1 MLRAGPEGP
10 ARSTPFSTT
19 KGQRV
24 TTNTAD
30 GSVSTVSTTAAVLD
44 VAGASKS
51 YGVVQALK
59 DMSLTLPAGQIHAL
73 VGENGSGKSTFVG
86 IVSGT
91 VKPDTGV
98 VTIAG
103 AQVATGTPRR
113 SQAAGALTVF
123 QDGSLVPGLSVAS
136 NLFVGTPQHLRPRYG
151 DMVEWSRELLTSY
164 GLGSIDPEVKT
175 SAVAPGDRQLIEIVR
190 AVAARPQL
198 LILDEATSALD
209 SAGVDRV
216 MALVEDVAASG
227 AAVLLVTHRL
237 AEVFRVAQQ
246 ITVLRDGVMRGS
258 MPTSE
263 TDYKGLVELMA
274 GSSVELEFPARGE
287 LAADAT
293 VLLSA
298 KDLSGGGF
306 GPVDLEIRAGEI
318 VGIAGADGN
327 GQRQFLRGLAGI
339 GDPSGQLS
347 TRGTALRSYG
357 EAVRNGVLFLS
368 GDRRRESLFQS
379 LSIRENLMVG
389 ILRRI
394 STAGVISPA
403 RQREAVQDEISTF
416 GIKVGSPVLPI
427 TSLSGGNQQKV
438 ALSRALAT
446 DPNVILIEEPT
457 QGVDVRSRMDIYR
470 MLRSAADGGI
480 GVVVESSDASELAGL
495 ADRIVVMSRGKVIHE
510 MPGVGSTEESIV
522 GSFAVA
528 SQVEESPRAV
538 ATATSSRSRLSRLL
552 GGREDFVRLAIL
564 SVIVLAIWG
573 GAILIEPNFGS
584 AINIYNVFLLALPLA
599 VLAVAQ
605 FCVLLL
611 GGIDVSVG
619 AMVSL
624 TVVVMSFFITEGGL
638 WPLLLLSLLI
648 ALVLGLAVGG
658 INALL
663 TEGAKLSPVI
673 ATIATL
679 GIAGGL
685 ALLLRPT
692 ASGLINIDLMTVMTQ
707 KVGFLPLPFLVI
719 IPLMIVGDILLWR
732 SRYGLV
738 VRTAGLEPNYALR
751 LGLSVRRMRVMSYL
765 ACSVIAGI
773 AGVLVA
779 GQVGTGDATVGSG
792 YTLLAIAAP
801 VLGGASLLG
810 GRGSFVG
817 CLVGAVMLALATAVV
832 PALKLSDAVSFLII
846 GSLTLIALLAYSSGG
861 RVFKR
866 RGRARAA

>member
-1 MLRAGPEGP
+1 
-10 ARSTPFSTT
+10 
-19 KGQRV
+19 
-24 TTNTAD
+24 
-30 GSVSTVSTTAAVLD
+30 
-44 VAGASKS
+44 
-51 YGVVQALK
+51 
-59 DMSLTLPAGQIHAL
+59 MSLSMPPGQIHAL

-91 VKPDTGV
+91 VKPDSGTVRIGGVAIRTGS
-98 VTIAG
+98 
-103 AQVATGTPRR
+103 PRS
-113 SQAAGALTVF
+113 SQRAGALTVF
-123 QDGSLVPGLSVAS
+123 QDGSLVPGLSVAN
-136 NLFVGTPQHLRPRYG
+136 NLFVGTPQHLRPRYRE
-151 DMVEWSRELLTSY
+151 MVSWSRDLLESF
-164 GLGSIDPEVKT
+164 GLGSIDPEAKT
-175 SAVAPGDRQLIEIVR
+175 ATIAPGDRQLIEIVR
-190 AVAARPQL
+190 AVAAQPRL

-216 MALVEDVAASG
+216 LALVEQVAGSG
-227 AAVLLVTHRL
+227 SAVLLVTHRL
-237 AEVFRVAQQ
+237 GEVFRVAQQ
-246 ITVLRDGVMRGS
+246 ITVLRDGIVRGS
-258 MPTSE
+258 MPTVD

-274 GSSVELEFPARGE
+274 GSSVELEFPERG
-287 LAADAT
+287 LIPGDAP

-298 KDLSGGGF
+298 HRLVGDGF
-306 GPVDLEIRAGEI
+306 GPADLDIRAGEI

-327 GQRQFLRGLAGI
+327 GQRQFMRGLAGI
-339 GDPSGQLS
+339 GDPQGDL
-347 TRGTALRSYG
+347 TTKGTTIRSYG

-394 STAGVISPA
+394 SSAGVVSPT
-403 RQREAVQDEISTF
+403 RQRDAVQAEIDTF
-416 GIKVGSPVLPI
+416 GIKAGSPSLPI

-480 GVVVESSDASELAGL
+480 GVVVESSDAGELAGL
-495 ADRIVVMSRGKVIHE
+495 ADRIVVMSRGKIIHE
-510 MPGVGSTEESIV
+510 MPGIGSSEEVIV

-528 SQVEESPRAV
+528 SQVEEV
-538 ATATSSRSRLSRLL
+538 AQGKATEAAASSRGRLRKLL
-552 GGREDFVRLAIL
+552 GGTEDFVRLAIL
-564 SVIVLAIWG
+564 TLIVLAIWG
-573 GAILIEPNFGS
+573 AAILIEPNFGS
-584 AINIYNVFLLALPLA
+584 MLNIYNVFLLALPLT

-638 WPLLLLSLLI
+638 WPLVLLSLAI

-679 GIAGGL
+679 GIVGGL

-692 ASGLINIDLMTVMTQ
+692 ASGLINFDVMNLMTQ
-707 KVGFLPLPFLVI
+707 KVGFIPLPFLVI
-719 IPLMIVGDILLWR
+719 VPLLILGDLLLWR
-732 SRYGLV
+732 SRFGLE
-738 VRTAGLEPNYALR
+738 VRTAGLEPNYAVR

-765 ACSVIAGI
+765 ACSVIAGL
-773 AGVLVA
+773 AGIVVA
-779 GQVGTGDATVGSG
+779 GQVGTGDGTVGSG

-810 GRGSFVG
+810 GRGSFIG

-861 RVFKR
+861 GVFKR
-866 RGRARAA
+866 RRARAQN

>member
-1 MLRAGPEGP
+1 M
-10 ARSTPFSTT
+10 S
-19 KGQRV
+19 
-24 TTNTAD
+24 TNTTD
-30 GSVSTVSTTAAVLD
+30 QSLTTVPTTAAVLD

-59 DMSLTLPAGQIHAL
+59 DMSLTLPPGQIHAL

-86 IVSGT
+86 VVSGT
-91 VKPDTGV
+91 VKPDTGI
-98 VTIAG
+98 VTIG
-103 AQVATGTPRR
+103 GTQIATGAPRR

-136 NLFVGTPQHLRPRYG
+136 NLFVGTPQHQRPHYG
-151 DMVEWSRELLTSY
+151 DMVEWSRELLASH

-175 SAVAPGDRQLIEIVR
+175 ITIAPGDRQLIEIVR
-190 AVAARPQL
+190 AVAAKPKL

-216 MALVEDVAASG
+216 LALVEEVAASG

-246 ITVLRDGVMRGS
+246 ITVLRDGVVRGS

-274 GSSVELEFPARGE
+274 GSSVELEFPTRGE
-287 LAADAT
+287 LPSDAA

-298 KDLSGGGF
+298 KALSGSGF
-306 GPVDLEIRAGEI
+306 GPVDLEIRASEI

-339 GDPSGQLS
+339 GDPAGQLS
-347 TRGTALRSYG
+347 TRGTSLRSYG

-379 LSIRENLMVG
+379 LSIRENLMAG

-403 RQREAVQDEISTF
+403 RQREAVQDEITTF
-416 GIKVGSPVLPI
+416 GIKVGSPFLPI

-446 DPNVILIEEPT
+446 NPQVILIEEPT

-470 MLRSAADGGI
+470 MLRSAADSGI

-495 ADRIVVMSRGKVIHE
+495 ADRVVVMSRGKVIHE
-510 MPGVGSTEESIV
+510 MRGVGSTEESIV
-522 GSFAVA
+522 ASFAVA
-528 SQVEESPRAV
+528 SQVEDSPQAS
-538 ATATSSRSRLSRLL
+538 AAASSRSRLSRLL
-552 GGREDFVRLAIL
+552 SGREDFVRLAIL

-584 AINIYNVFLLALPLA
+584 AINIYNVLLLALPLA

-648 ALVLGLAVGG
+648 ALVLGLAIGG
-658 INALL
+658 VNALL

-679 GIAGGL
+679 GIASGL

-692 ASGLINIDLMTVMTQ
+692 SSGLINIDLMTVMTQ
-707 KVGFLPLPFLVI
+707 KVGFIPLPFLVI
-719 IPLMIVGDILLWR
+719 IPLLIVGDTILWR

-738 VRTAGLEPNYALR
+738 VRTAGLEPNYAIR

-773 AGVLVA
+773 AGILVA
-779 GQVGTGDATVGSG
+779 GQVGTGDGTVGSG

-832 PALKLSDAVSFLII
+832 PALKLSDAISFLII
-846 GSLTLIALLAYSSGG
+846 GSLTLIALLAYSSGSG
-861 RVFKR
+861 VFKR
-866 RGRARAA
+866 RRRTPAAA

>member
-1 MLRAGPEGP
+1 MPTQFNATSVVE
-10 ARSTPFSTT
+10 
-19 KGQRV
+19 V
-24 TTNTAD
+24 T
-30 GSVSTVSTTAAVLD
+30 
-44 VAGASKS
+44 GASKA

-59 DMSLTLPAGQIHAL
+59 DMTLSLPSGQIHAL

-91 VKPDTGV
+91 VRPDSGTVKVGGAAIRTGS
-98 VTIAG
+98 
-103 AQVATGTPRR
+103 PRS
-113 SQAAGALTVF
+113 SQSSGILTVF
-123 QDGSLVPGLSVAS
+123 QDGSLVPGLTVAN
-136 NLFVGTPQHLRPRYG
+136 NLFVGTPQHLRPRYR
-151 DMVEWSRELLTSY
+151 DMVSWSRELLDSF

-175 SAVAPGDRQLIEIVR
+175 GTVAPGDRQLIEIVR
-190 AVAARPQL
+190 AVAAQPKL

-209 SAGVDRV
+209 AAGVDRV
-216 MALVEDVAASG
+216 LALVEQVAASG

-237 AEVFRVAQQ
+237 GEVFRVAEQV
-246 ITVLRDGVMRGS
+246 TVLRDGVVRGS
-258 MPTSE
+258 MPTAE

-274 GSSVELEFPARGE
+274 GSSVELEFPHRGDV
-287 LAADAT
+287 ATDAPI
-293 VLLSA
+293 LLSA
-298 KDLSGGGF
+298 ERLTGGGF
-306 GPVDLEIRAGEI
+306 GPADLDIRAGEI

-327 GQRQFLRGLAGI
+327 GQRQFMRGLAGI
-339 GDPSGQLS
+339 GDPQGQLS
-347 TRGTALRSYG
+347 TQGRAIRSYG

-394 STAGVISPA
+394 SSAGIVSPS
-403 RQREAVQDEISTF
+403 RQREAVESEITTF

-446 DPNVILIEEPT
+446 DPKVMLIEEPT

-480 GVVVESSDASELAGL
+480 GVVVESSDAGELAGL
-495 ADRIVVMSRGKVIHE
+495 ADRVVVMSRGKIIHE

-522 GSFAVA
+522 GTFAVA
-528 SQVEESPRAV
+528 SQAEESDRSISTETTTSPR
-538 ATATSSRSRLSRLL
+538 RRLRKIL
-552 GGREDFVRLAIL
+552 GGTEDFVRLGIL
-564 SVIVLAIWG
+564 TLIVLAIWI
-573 GAILIEPNFGS
+573 GAIIIEPNFGS
-584 AINIYNVFLLALPLA
+584 MLNIYNVFLLALPLA

-624 TVVVMSFFITEGGL
+624 TVVVMSFFITEGGM
-638 WPLLLLSLLI
+638 WPLVMLSLLI

-692 ASGLINIDLMTVMTQ
+692 AAGLINFDVMNLMTQ

-719 IPLMIVGDILLWR
+719 IPLLIVGDLLLWR
-732 SRYGLV
+732 SRFGLV
-738 VRTAGLEPNYALR
+738 IRTAGLEPNYAVR
-751 LGLSVRRMRVMSYL
+751 LGLSVRRMRVISYL

-773 AGVLVA
+773 AGILVA
-779 GQVGTGDATVGSG
+779 GQVGTGDGTVGAG

-810 GRGSFVG
+810 GRGSFIG

-846 GSLTLIALLAYSSGG
+846 GSLTLMALLAYSSGG
-861 RVFKR
+861 GVFKR
-866 RGRARAA
+866 RRARATA

>member
-1 MLRAGPEGP
+1 MPGCETRHA
-10 ARSTPFSTT
+10 APFSTT
-19 KGQRV
+19 KGHRV
-24 TTNTAD
+24 STNTA
-30 GSVSTVSTTAAVLD
+30 GEAVSTVTSTAAVLD

-59 DMSLTLPAGQIHAL
+59 DMSLTLPPGQIHAL

-86 IVSGT
+86 VVSGT

-98 VTIAG
+98 VTIDG
-103 AQVATGTPRR
+103 TQIATGAPRR

-151 DMVEWSRELLTSY
+151 DMVDWSREMLSSY
-164 GLGSIDPEVKT
+164 GLGSIDPEVMT

-190 AVAARPQL
+190 AVAAKPKL

-216 MALVEDVAASG
+216 MALVEAVAASG

-246 ITVLRDGVMRGS
+246 ITVLRDGIMRGS
-258 MPTSE
+258 MQTSD

-274 GSSVELEFPARGE
+274 GSSVELEFPNRGQ
-287 LAADAT
+287 LAPDAP

-298 KDLSGGGF
+298 KRLVGGGF

-339 GDPSGQLS
+339 GDPSGDLS
-347 TRGTALRSYG
+347 TKGTSLRSYG

-379 LSIRENLMVG
+379 LSIRENLMAG

-394 STAGVISPA
+394 STAGIVSPG
-403 RQREAVQDEISTF
+403 RQREAVHDEITTF
-416 GIKVGSPVLPI
+416 GIKVGSAALPI

-510 MPGVGSTEESIV
+510 MAGIGSTEESIV

-528 SQVEESPRAV
+528 SQVEESPQAV
-538 ATATSSRSRLSRLL
+538 AESAPASSRSRLGRLL
-552 GGREDFVRLAIL
+552 GGREDFVRLAVL

-584 AINIYNVFLLALPLA
+584 SINIYNVFLLALPLA

-638 WPLLLLSLLI
+638 WSLLLLSLLI
-648 ALVLGLAVGG
+648 AVVLGLVVGG

-679 GIAGGL
+679 GIAGGF

-692 ASGLINIDLMTVMTQ
+692 ASGLINIDLMTLMTQ

-719 IPLMIVGDILLWR
+719 IPLLVVGDILLWR

-738 VRTAGLEPNYALR
+738 VRTAGLEPNYAVR

-765 ACSVIAGI
+765 ACSVIAGF
-773 AGVLVA
+773 AGILVA
-779 GQVGTGDATVGSG
+779 GQVGTGDGTVGSG

-861 RVFKR
+861 GVFKR
-866 RGRARAA
+866 RRRRPTA

>member
-1 MLRAGPEGP
+1 V
-10 ARSTPFSTT
+10 S
-19 KGQRV
+19 
-24 TTNTAD
+24 TNTT
-30 GSVSTVSTTAAVLD
+30 SEVVSTTSSTTAVLD

-51 YGVVQALK
+51 YGVVQALQ
-59 DMSLTLPAGQIHAL
+59 DMSLVLPAGHIHAL

-86 IVSGT
+86 VVSGT

-98 VTIAG
+98 VTIDGSVVTTG
-103 AQVATGTPRR
+103 APRR

-136 NLFVGTPQHLRPRYG
+136 NLFVGTPQHLRPRYR
-151 DMVEWSRELLTSY
+151 DMVAWARDLLASY
-164 GLGSIDPEVKT
+164 GLGSIDPEAMT
-175 SAVAPGDRQLIEIVR
+175 STVAPGDRQLIEIVR
-190 AVAARPQL
+190 AVAAKPKL

-216 MALVEDVAASG
+216 LGLVEQVAESG

-237 AEVFRVAQQ
+237 AEVFRVAQE
-246 ITVLRDGVMRGS
+246 ITVLRDGIVRGT

-274 GSSVELEFPARGE
+274 GNSVELEFPERGQ
-287 LAADAT
+287 LPLDAP

-298 KDLSGGGF
+298 RNLAGDGF
-306 GPVDLEIRAGEI
+306 GPVDLEVRAGEI

-339 GDPSGQLS
+339 GDPSGDLATSS
-347 TRGTALRSYG
+347 TTLRSYG

-379 LSIRENLMVG
+379 LSIKENLMAGV
-389 ILRRI
+389 LRRI

-403 RQREAVQDEISTF
+403 RQRDAVQDEISTF

-446 DPNVILIEEPT
+446 DPQVILIEEPT

-495 ADRIVVMSRGKVIHE
+495 ADRVVVMSRGRVIHE
-510 MPGVGSTEESIV
+510 MPGLGSTEESIV

-528 SQVEESPRAV
+528 SQVQESTQAEAAR
-538 ATATSSRSRLSRLL
+538 TGSSRGRLSRLL
-552 GGREDFVRLAIL
+552 GGKEDFVRLAIL

-584 AINIYNVFLLALPLA
+584 AVNLYNVLLLALPLA

-692 ASGLINIDLMTVMTQ
+692 ASGLINFDLMNIMTQ
-707 KVGFLPLPFLVI
+707 RVGFIPLPFLVI
-719 IPLMIVGDILLWR
+719 IPLLVIGDIVLWR
-732 SRYGLV
+732 SRHGLV
-738 VRTAGLEPNYALR
+738 VRTAGLEPNYAVR

-773 AGVLVA
+773 AGILVA
-779 GQVGTGDATVGSG
+779 GQVGTGDGTVGAG

-832 PALKLSDAVSFLII
+832 PALKLSDAVSFLLI
-846 GSLTLIALLAYSSGG
+846 GSLTLMALLAYSSGG
-861 RVFKR
+861 GVFKR
-866 RGRARAA
+866 RRPRAAATA

>member
-1 MLRAGPEGP
+1 MSAL
-10 ARSTPFSTT
+10 SS
-19 KGQRV
+19 
-24 TTNTAD
+24 
-30 GSVSTVSTTAAVLD
+30 TAAVLD

-51 YGVVQALK
+51 YGVVQALT
-59 DMSLTLPAGQIHAL
+59 DLSLTLSPGQIHAL

-86 IVSGT
+86 VVSGT

-98 VTIAG
+98 VTIDG
-103 AQVATGTPRR
+103 TQIATGAPRR
-113 SQAAGALTVF
+113 SQAAGALSVF

-136 NLFVGTPQHLRPRYG
+136 NLFVGTPQRLRPRYG
-151 DMVEWSRELLTSY
+151 DMVAWSRELLSSY
-164 GLGSIDPEVKT
+164 GLGSIDPEVMT
-175 SAVAPGDRQLIEIVR
+175 SEVAPGDRQLIEIVR
-190 AVAARPQL
+190 AVAAKPKL

-216 MALVEDVAASG
+216 MALVEEVAASG

-246 ITVLRDGVMRGS
+246 ITVLRDGIMRGS

-274 GSSVELEFPARGE
+274 GSSVELEFPTRGQ
-287 LAADAT
+287 LAPDAP

-298 KDLSGGGF
+298 RGLSGGSF
-306 GPVDLEIRAGEI
+306 GPVDLAIRAGEI

-339 GDPSGQLS
+339 GDPSGELMS
-347 TRGTALRSYG
+347 KGTSLRSYG

-379 LSIRENLMVG
+379 LSIRENLMAGV
-389 ILRRI
+389 LRRI

-403 RQREAVQDEISTF
+403 RQREAVQDEITTF
-416 GIKVGSPVLPI
+416 GIKVGSPALPI

-446 DPNVILIEEPT
+446 DPHVILIEEPT

-480 GVVVESSDASELAGL
+480 GVVVESSDAGELAGL

-528 SQVEESPRAV
+528 SQVEESPQAL
-538 ATATSSRSRLSRLL
+538 AEAAAPSRGRLGRLL
-552 GGREDFVRLAIL
+552 RGRADFVRLGIL

-648 ALVLGLAVGG
+648 AVVLGLAVGG

-707 KVGFLPLPFLVI
+707 KVGVLPLPFLVI
-719 IPLMIVGDILLWR
+719 IPLLIVGDVLLWR

-738 VRTAGLEPNYALR
+738 VRTAGLEPNYAIR
-751 LGLSVRRMRVMSYL
+751 LGLSVRRMRVLSYL
-765 ACSVIAGI
+765 ACSVIAGF
-773 AGVLVA
+773 AGILVA
-779 GQVGTGDATVGSG
+779 GQVGTGDGTVGSG

-861 RVFKR
+861 GLFKR
-866 RGRARAA
+866 RRRRSTA